1 MVAIVHY
8 FSQPNIVCTS
18 FLGILGF
25 CPYFVKN
32 LAQYSYFETIY
43 VCVPVLVLDF
53 KKIELQVE
61 LDISNVEFYAYF
73 AT

>member
-25 CPYFVKN
+25 CPYFEKN
-32 LAQYSYFETIY
+32 LAQYSYFETI
-43 VCVPVLVLDF
+43 
-53 KKIELQVE
+53 
-61 LDISNVEFYAYF
+61 
-73 AT
+73 